1 MSNNYSKA
9 IINLRKYLGL
19 TQAEFAENIGVS
31 RQTVNYMEKSEKQIT
46 PRILDIIKEKYGD
59 ITNYINDDCTDLK
72 ARFRYMRVEIIS
84 LSQIK
89 LGEKLGVSSQ
99 TITDIESGHK
109 KKINDDIL
117 KILIDEFNINI
128 EWLLF
133 GVGKP
138 TKEDDEEFYYNKYY
152 NELIA
157 CIKKY
162 NFNLSEE
169 ENKTK
174 DTEDKDTLYF
184 DRRWLRNI
192 LGVNPDNIFFIYAPD
207 DSMDSGKDTLKDIKK
222 GDILFIDISQKQ
234 GNDKVF
240 VYKNDFDNKPSIRE
254 IKWSLSE
261 NIKLI
266 PYNKKYKSEIVD
278 KQLNEFMVNIVG
290 RVIWNGNKEN
300 I

>member
-9 IINLRKYLGL
+9 IINLRKHLGL

-31 RQTVNYMEKSEKQIT
+31 RQTVNYMEKNEKQIT

-59 ITNYINDDCTDLK
+59 ITNYIDANCADLK
-72 ARFRYMRVEIIS
+72 ARFRYMRVEIIC

-117 KILIDEFNINI
+117 KILIDEYSINI

-133 GVGKP
+133 GTGNP
-138 TKEDDEEFYYNKYY
+138 TKIDNEEDSYNKYY
-152 NELIA
+152 NEQVA

-162 NFNLSEE
+162 DFNLSEE
-169 ENKTK
+169 ENKIR
-174 DTEDKDTLYF
+174 DTGDKDTLYF
-184 DRRWLRNI
+184 DKRWLKNI
-192 LGVNPDNIFFIYAPD
+192 LGVNPDNLFFIYAPD
-207 DSMDSGKDTLKDIKK
+207 DSMDSGMDTLKDIKK

-240 VYKNDFDNKPSIRE
+240 VYKNDFDNTFSIRQ
-254 IKWSLSE
+254 IKWGLSD

-266 PYNKKYKSEIVD
+266 PFNKQYKSEVVE
-278 KQLNEFMVNIVG
+278 KQLNLFMVNIIG
-290 RVIWNGNKEN
+290 RVVWNGG
-300 I
+300 